1 MPMIRLS
8 LIVLILVFIALPC
21 QAKIYKYKK
30 NGVWVFTDSPPKD
43 EVGQSETM
51 EESGRPVPRTKSGR
65 TLLLKDY
72 PRRSPVEA
80 ATAATVA
87 VKGGLGYG
95 SGFFVSTDGYILTN
109 KHVIRTTKSQEK
121 QESQV
126 FNMVDDRI
134 VTLQRQ
140 FTAEKA
146 KLDSYAADLK
156 QLKSLTDRERDSAR
170 KRSYKAEYAYRLKK
184 YETWKTDYN
193 RRRKKFDA
201 QEREYHFKRADYR
214 YKKSVANL
222 SKSFAIILA
231 DKTELNVRL
240 VATSP
245 THDLALLK
253 LDGYKTPALQTFNS
267 RALVPGGP
275 LYAVGSPARLNN
287 SVTAGIFSGY
297 EKGFVQTNAQI
308 YPGNSGGPLVTQ
320 AGRVVGINTFKQL
333 TRKYEGL
340 GFAIPIER
348 AYREFSRYLK
358 Q

>member
-1 MPMIRLS
+1 VKRLL
-8 LIVLILVFIALPC
+8 LIALVLVFIALPC
-21 QAKIYKYKK
+21 QAKIYNYKK
-30 NGVWVFTDSPPKD
+30 DGVWVFTDTPPEDKIG
-43 EVGQSETM
+43 ESETI
-51 EESGRPVPRTKSGR
+51 EEIGRPASRSKTGG
-65 TLLLKDY
+65 TQLLQNY

-109 KHVIRTTKSQEK
+109 KHVIRTTKHQEK

-126 FNMVDDRI
+126 FNRVDGRI
-134 VTLQRQ
+134 ATLQKQ
-140 FTAEKA
+140 FTTEKTR
-146 KLDSYAADLK
+146 LDKYAADLK
-156 QLKSLTDRERDSAR
+156 QLKSLADRERDSGR
-170 KRSYKAEYAYRLKK
+170 KRSYKSEYTYRLKK

-193 RRRKKFDA
+193 QRRKKFDA
-201 QEREYHFKRADYR
+201 QKREYRNKQADYR

-222 SKSFAIILA
+222 SQSFTIILA
-231 DKTELNVRL
+231 DKTELNARL
-240 VATSP
+240 VAISS

-253 LDGYKTPALQTFNS
+253 LDGYKTPALQQFNS

-275 LYAVGSPARLNN
+275 LYAIGSPARLNN

-320 AGRVVGINTFKQL
+320 TGRVVGINTFKQL

-348 AYREFSRYLK
+348 AYQEFSRYLK
-358 Q
+358 